1 MVYSYL
7 ITHNK
12 FSGTI
17 ETLLTL
23 IQKREVDIYE
33 IKLATIIGD
42 FLSYIREKKD
52 ISLDVIS
59 NFLYM
64 ASILLEIKSKSI
76 IPKGKNLEDEEVELD
91 RELKDILKR
100 REDDYKIYKR
110 ASLYLEKLYEKEN
123 YYFVREAPIEE
134 GFLNLLPNFL
144 KDVTPEDLAK
154 VASKLLGRE
163 EREELDYT
171 SYIYSNNTNLTVF
184 DEMERIRKLLALRD
198 TLTFKELTLD
208 YNKIIDKIICFL
220 SILELYKNEFIDVI
234 QFESFGNIIIKRI

>member
-76 IPKGKNLEDEEVELD
+76 IPTGKNLEDEEVELD

-154 VASKLLGRE
+154 VGFK
-163 EREELDYT
+163 T
-171 SYIYSNNTNLTVF
+171 SW
-184 DEMERIRKLLALRD
+184 
-198 TLTFKELTLD
+198 
-208 YNKIIDKIICFL
+208 
-220 SILELYKNEFIDVI
+220 
-234 QFESFGNIIIKRI
+234 

>member
-1 MVYSYL
+1 M

-76 IPKGKNLEDEEVELD
+76 IPTGKNLE
-91 RELKDILKR
+91 
-100 REDDYKIYKR
+100 
-110 ASLYLEKLYEKEN
+110 
-123 YYFVREAPIEE
+123 
-134 GFLNLLPNFL
+134 
-144 KDVTPEDLAK
+144 
-154 VASKLLGRE
+154 
-163 EREELDYT
+163 
-171 SYIYSNNTNLTVF
+171 
-184 DEMERIRKLLALRD
+184 
-198 TLTFKELTLD
+198 
-208 YNKIIDKIICFL
+208 
-220 SILELYKNEFIDVI
+220 
-234 QFESFGNIIIKRI
+234 